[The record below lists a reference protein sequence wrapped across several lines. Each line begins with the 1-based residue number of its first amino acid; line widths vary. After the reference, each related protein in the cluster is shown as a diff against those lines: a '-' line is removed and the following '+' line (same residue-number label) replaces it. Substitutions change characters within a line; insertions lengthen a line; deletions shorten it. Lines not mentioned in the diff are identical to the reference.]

1 MPKRR
6 VLIVEDDP
14 NIAFDLEVIVAEA
27 LDAEVLLSRSVAR
40 AKAILAH
47 KALLVRSI
55 DFALLD
61 VDVTNGKT
69 FEIAVM
75 LRMRQVPFVFLSAA
89 QPEQLPDDLRDA
101 PLIAKPYDERVL
113 VRRIREML
121 PEAQPT
127 LFPSSQRI
135 T

>member
-14 NIAFDLEVIVAEA
+14 HIALDLEVIVAQA
-27 LDAEVLLSRSVAR
+27 LDAEVVFSRSVAR

-47 KALLVRSI
+47 KALLARSV

-61 VDVTNGKT
+61 VNVTDGKT

-101 PLIAKPYDERVL
+101 PFIAKPCDERLL

-121 PEAQPT
+121 PEAEK
-127 LFPSSQRI
+127 
-135 T
+135 